1 MKAQHQERCIDLLVK
16 ELKVNT
22 VKEAE
27 ERVFFVSARETL
39 QARLKEAE
47 GLPAHAGA
55 LAEGFQHRYFEFQDF
70 EKKFEECISKS
81 AVKTK
86 FEQHSSRGKSIA
98 GDMRHMLDSIYDRT
112 NTLRQQKN
120 DQKKILTDRI
130 NNTETQ
136 LMSVTHEMK
145 NKIHNMV
152 EEVEQ
157 RVSKALNEEIW
168 RLGVLVDE
176 FSLPFHTDAMVL
188 NIYKR
193 ELNAHVEQG
202 LGSNLKARLST
213 ALAMNI
219 ETAQREMTER
229 MHSLLPSDKLMA
241 QKQVTSS
248 TSLRQQ
254 PFEMFYSLNCQNLCS
269 DFQESLEFRFTWGI
283 AAILA
288 KLQGKGKGSGARTV
302 GLAVGDNKKVAVP
315 ALLSPLSPTSEQLD
329 LFNATGDGKKLL
341 VPLNGGGGSTMDA
354 VITPEQLGFISKMAI
369 ASIGSQGTIGTL
381 IVSGVLLKTV
391 GWRFLIGVGAVYTS
405 LYLYERLSWTNS
417 AKERQFKKQYVRHA
431 TSKLKLIVDLT
442 SANCS
447 HQVQQ

>member
-22 VKEAE
+22 IKEAE

-47 GLPAHAGA
+47 GLPAHTGA
-55 LAEGFQHRYFEFQDF
+55 LADGFQHRYFEFQDF

-98 GDMRHMLDSIYDRT
+98 GDMRHMLDSIYERT
-112 NTLRQQKN
+112 NVLRQQKT

-130 NNTETQ
+130 QDTETQ

-202 LGSNLKARLST
+202 LGSNLKSRLSS

-241 QKQVTSS
+241 QKQVVSS
-248 TSLRQQ
+248 GASLRQQ

-269 DFQESLEFRFTWGI
+269 DFQETLEFRFSWGI
-283 AAILA
+283 AAIMQ
-288 KLQGKGKGSGARTV
+288 KLTGKGKRGAAAIT
-302 GLAVGDNKKVAVP
+302 DKKSQVP
-315 ALLSPLSPTSEQLD
+315 ALLSPLSPAVDYPQQQQLD
-329 LFNATGDGKKLL
+329 FLNATGDGRSKML
-341 VPLNGGGGSTMDA
+341 VPLNGGVGSDGQL
-354 VITPEQLGFISKMAI
+354 ITPEQLSFISKMAI

-381 IVSGVLLKTV
+381 IVSGILLKTV

-417 AKERQFKKQYVRHA
+417 AKEKTFKGQYVRHA

>member
-47 GLPAHAGA
+47 GLPAHLGA

-98 GDMRHMLDSIYDRT
+98 GDMRHMLDSIFERT
-112 NTLRQQKN
+112 NVLRQQKT

-130 NNTETQ
+130 QNTETQ

-202 LGSNLKARLST
+202 LGSNLKARLSS

-229 MHSLLPSDKLMA
+229 MHSLLPSDKLMVH
-241 QKQVTSS
+241 KQVVSS
-248 TSLRQQ
+248 GNALRQQ

-269 DFQESLEFRFTWGI
+269 DFQETLEFRFSWGI
-283 AAILA
+283 AAIMQ
-288 KLQGKGKGSGARTV
+288 KLTGKGKKAQ
-302 GLAVGDNKKVAVP
+302 AAIADKKVAIP
-315 ALLSPLSPTSEQLD
+315 QLLSPMTPNGDMNDRQLD
-329 LFNATGDGKKLL
+329 FLNATGDGNKMV
-341 VPLNGGGGSTMDA
+341 VPLVGGVGADGQL
-354 VITPEQLGFISKMAI
+354 ITPEQLNFISKMAI

-381 IVSGVLLKTV
+381 IVSGILLKTV

-417 AKERQFKKQYVRHA
+417 AKEKTFKGQYVRHA